1 MFGKKQ
7 TCELVMIVDRS
18 GSMSSCK
25 QEVIEGMNKFVAEQK
40 KLPGRCFLTS
50 VIFDHEYEVCY
61 ESRDIQKLGY
71 MGDDTYVPRGMT
83 ALYDAIGRTIES
95 CRARFGKTN
104 PDRIIC
110 VIVTDGLENAS
121 KEFTQEQVRKM
132 VSDAGDW
139 RFVFIGANQDAV
151 LTAQEMA
158 MPTAGAMSV
167 PIGARGTRQSMLYAA
182 NVSCALRSASDEEY
196 TSGGI
201 DFSALQDE
209 ARSCCDDTLQAQN
222 PTGRNTSENGEL

>member
-18 GSMSSCK
+18 GSMSVCK

-40 KLPGRCFLTS
+40 KLPGKCFLTS
-50 VIFDHEYEVCY
+50 VIFDHEYEVCH
-61 ESRDIQKLGY
+61 ESRDIKNLGY
-71 MGDDTYVPRGMT
+71 MGDETYVPRGQT

-121 KEFTQEQVRKM
+121 KEFTQEQIRKM
-132 VSDAGDW
+132 VSDLDW
-139 RFVFIGANQDAV
+139 KFVFIGADQDAV
-151 LTAQEMA
+151 LVAEQFA
-158 MPTAGAMSV
+158 MAGAAAMNTASGPV
-167 PIGARGTRQSMLYAA
+167 GTKQAFNYAH
-182 NVSCALRSASDEEY
+182 NVSCAMRGASDDAY
-196 TSGGI
+196 ASNSL
-201 DFSALQDE
+201 DFAALRDD
-209 ARSCCDDTLQAQN
+209 ARNDSDD
-222 PTGRNTSENGEL
+222 SD